1 MPSIL
6 RSLLSLLAV
15 MASRAALAHPGHGVT
30 DPASVTHQIVE
41 PVHAVPW
48 MLLIG
53 IALTLA
59 AMGGLWWKQHRGR
72 RRAVAAAS
80 DRRRSTTVRN

>member
-6 RSLLSLLAV
+6 RCLPAIILAV
-15 MASRAALAHPGHGVT
+15 SSSAALAHPGHGVT
-30 DPASVTHQIVE
+30 DPESVAHQIVE

-48 MLLIG
+48 LLLIG

-59 AMGGLWWKQHRGR
+59 ATAGLLWKQHR

-80 DRRRSTTVRN
+80 DRRRSITVQN

>member
-6 RSLLSLLAV
+6 RCLPALILAV
-15 MASRAALAHPGHGVT
+15 SSSVALAHPGHGVT
-30 DPASVTHQIVE
+30 DPDSVAHQIVE

-48 MLLIG
+48 LLLIG
-53 IALTLA
+53 IGLTLG
-59 AMGGLWWKQHRGR
+59 AMAGLWWKQLRNR

-80 DRRRSTTVRN
+80 DRTRSTTTPG